1 MNKPK
6 FNSELAAH
14 NIATILM
21 QASIGE
27 IDKEQIPLNMSQP
40 DFSLFEKYSNQ
51 YAHYYKGFYDAALR
65 HFNNVLNKDTE

>member
-1 MNKPK
+1 
-6 FNSELAAH
+6 
-14 NIATILM
+14 M